1 MFHVK
6 KIKKKRRAEQ
16 KKMHAVGVEQVRG
29 GGKPVGGLSFGRVKI
44 QIYKKIHK
52 AAKKKPKTNKMKPID
67 FGRKMFLKREK
78 RGAEKGKKRQTQ

>member
-1 MFHVK
+1 
-6 KIKKKRRAEQ
+6 
-16 KKMHAVGVEQVRG
+16 MHAVGVEQG

-78 RGAEKGKKRQTQ
+78 KGGGEGKEKANPVKMWRRRRRGIWTRTNS